1 MNHSRWSNILSHLT
15 HYSIMWQ
22 LECSTKWKWNWLNT
36 TFGLLRF
43 SVGKESACN
52 VEDLGSIP
60 VFGRSP
66 REGDGNTL
74 YYSCLENS
82 VDRGACW
89 ATVHGVTKGGT
100 RLNDWAQHMLITYI
114 VRLYHIVCP
123 SPRVYLSVWRC
134 YSSWTV
140 NILYVLCILEKEM
153 VPHSIILVWR
163 IPWTEETCGLQS
175 IWSQRVGHEWS
186 DIARTH
192 TGYALYTTTH
202 EIQPSH
208 IK

>member
-1 MNHSRWSNILSHLT
+1 MLIT
-15 HYSIMWQ
+15 
-22 LECSTKWKWNWLNT
+22 
-36 TFGLLRF
+36 G
-43 SVGKESACN
+43 
-52 VEDLGSIP
+52 
-60 VFGRSP
+60 
-66 REGDGNTL
+66 EGNGNPL
-74 YYSCLENS
+74 QYSCLENS

-163 IPWTEETCGLQS
+163 IPWTEETCGLPS
-175 IWSQRVGHEWS
+175 MGLQRVRHDWANNTKVY
-186 DIARTH
+186 IIHMHTHANTHARTCAH
-192 TGYALYTTTH
+192 TLLNSEFFFLFFPQTAVSRRASTVLLFWLWTLAVM
-202 EIQPSH
+202 
-208 IK
+208 KLLCCV